1 MMKETWKSV
10 GLGAILIVLLTLVAY
25 VPAMRGGFI
34 WDDDDYVTQNQ
45 TLRSVGGL
53 GKIWTK
59 PGATFQY
66 YPLVFTSFWA
76 EYHLWKLQPLGYHFV
91 NVLLHALN
99 AVLLWRVLR
108 RLEIHAAWCAA
119 AIFALHPVQ
128 VESVAWVTERK
139 NVLSGMFYLLAML
152 AWFRFRPWIAGQTA
166 DSRNWRF
173 YPLAMLLFLCALLSK
188 TVTCS
193 LPAAIVLLTWWKRGR
208 VGRRDVLAL
217 IPLFVSGAALGLLT
231 AWLEKHYVGAGSEWT
246 LSAVQ
251 RCLLAGRAL
260 WFYVGKLFWPHPLAF
275 IYPRWTIDAGVWWQY
290 SFPLAALVVPI
301 TLWLLRRRIGRGP
314 LVAVLCFGGT
324 LLPALGF
331 IDVYP
336 FVYSFVADHFQYLA
350 CIGPIALVAS
360 AGAAVCRRAGQWGR
374 YLGMLT
380 VAAVLMML
388 GVSTW
393 RQGLIYKDLETLWRD
408 TLAKNPD
415 AWMAHN
421 NLGIVLAGQG
431 RVSEAIAEYA
441 AALRIKPDYADAHY
455 NWGVAMANQ
464 GRVSEAMAEY
474 AAALRIQPDHAEAHN
489 NLGIVLAGQGRI
501 SEAIAEYAAAVRIKP
516 EYAEA
521 HHNLGIVLAGQ
532 GRISEAIAEYAAA
545 VRIKPE
551 YAEAHHNLGIVL
563 AGQGRVSEAI
573 AEYAAAVR
581 IKPEFAEAHH
591 NLGTVLAGQGR
602 VSEAITEYRASLRI
616 KPDNVEAHNNLGVA
630 LASQG
635 KVAEAIAE
643 FTAALRIKPD
653 NVEAH
658 NNLGVALASQGKV
671 SEAIAE
677 YAAALRI
684 KPDYADAHYNLGV
697 ALAKQGRISEAVAE
711 YRETLRIRPDYAEA
725 QNKLA
730 RLRAVP

>member
-45 TLRSVGGL
+45 TLRSVDGL

-76 EYHLWKLQPLGYHFV
+76 EYHLWKLQPFGYHFV

-108 RLEIHAAWCAA
+108 RLEIQGAWCAA

-152 AWFRFRPWIAGQTA
+152 AWFRSRPWIAGQTD

-173 YPLAMLLFLCALLSK
+173 YPLVILLFLCALLSK

-208 VGRRDVLAL
+208 VERRDVLAL
-217 IPLFVSGAALGLLT
+217 IPLFVLGAALGLLT

-431 RVSEAIAEYA
+431 RISEAIAEYA

-455 NWGVAMANQ
+455 NWGVAMASQ
-464 GRVSEAMAEY
+464 GRISEAIAEY
-474 AAALRIQPDHAEAHN
+474 TAALRIQPDHAEAHN

-501 SEAIAEYAAAVRIKP
+501 SEAIAEYAAALRIKP

-551 YAEAHHNLGIVL
+551 
-563 AGQGRVSEAI
+563 
-573 AEYAAAVR
+573 
-581 IKPEFAEAHH
+581 FAEAHH

-602 VSEAITEYRASLRI
+602 VAEAITEYRASLRI

-653 NVEAH
+653 NVETH

-671 SEAIAE
+671 AEAIAE